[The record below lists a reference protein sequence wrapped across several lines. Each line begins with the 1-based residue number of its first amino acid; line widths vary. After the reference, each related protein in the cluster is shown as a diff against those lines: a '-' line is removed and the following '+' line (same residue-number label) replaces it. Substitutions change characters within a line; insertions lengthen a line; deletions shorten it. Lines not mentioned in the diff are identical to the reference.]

1 MLLDIVAKRFQSSGG
16 VLKEFTSLKGVVVSE
31 SVGVALDIVNSKEGN
46 DNPVMTAEPIT
57 TRLLLDCMGNASPI
71 SAQQVSVRS
80 TLDSNYVS
88 RK

>member
-31 SVGVALDIVNSKEGN
+31 SVGVALDVENSKKGN
-46 DNPVMTAEPIT
+46 GDTVMTTEPIT

-80 TLDSNYVS
+80 TFDTDYVS